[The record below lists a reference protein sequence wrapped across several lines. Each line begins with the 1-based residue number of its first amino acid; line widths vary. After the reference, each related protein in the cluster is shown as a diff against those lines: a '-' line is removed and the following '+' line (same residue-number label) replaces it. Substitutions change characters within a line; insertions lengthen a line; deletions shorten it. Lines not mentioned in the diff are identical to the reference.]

1 MAGRNVSG
9 RGSPR
14 DGALRNG
21 RVSVEAGRGVGVS
34 RVRRMSY
41 GRHARRGGAPHLRLR
56 RRRRPFGRTLF
67 WAAAL
72 CLGAMTGF
80 KVLDHVA
87 PRDPDVQLAGGPARS
102 PAPIPIVP
110 EPARPVGGVTP
121 RAYSG
126 LLDPGLSGATPSSLA
141 QNRPVGSAMR
151 LASVPE
157 ALDLP
162 DSEPVLPLPSQA
174 PVSLAER
181 AGPQPA
187 TRPAEL
193 IASLP
198 PQTPSSEVE
207 GPVPGAAPMP
217 VPRPAELEMPSETRP
232 QRLAQQP
239 AIGARRSRT
248 AAATAP
254 TPEDNRNFFEK
265 LFGVQKPAAGTA
277 LAYAAPQDDVVDRGR
292 VTRLSPSAG
301 TPPRTAEAGTAIY
314 DISAKMVYMPN
325 GERLEAHSGL
335 GDYLDDPRY
344 AHVRMKGVTP
354 PHTYTLTE
362 REALFHG
369 VRAIRLNPVG
379 GSGAIHG
386 RAGLL
391 AHTFMLGPRGDSNG
405 CISFRDYDRFLQA
418 FLRGEVKR
426 LVVVASL

>member
-1 MAGRNVSG
+1 
-9 RGSPR
+9 
-14 DGALRNG
+14 
-21 RVSVEAGRGVGVS
+21 
-34 RVRRMSY
+34 MSY
-41 GRHARRGGAPHLRLR
+41 GRHARRGGASHLRLR

-87 PRDPDVQLAGGPARS
+87 PHDPNVQLAGNAAKPAARAIALVE
-102 PAPIPIVP
+102 PERPI
-110 EPARPVGGVTP
+110 AGVTP
-121 RAYSG
+121 QAYSG
-126 LLDPGLSGATPSSLA
+126 LLAPGLSGATPSSLA

-151 LASVPE
+151 LASIPE

-174 PVSLAER
+174 PVSLAEK

-187 TRPAEL
+187 SRPSDL

-198 PQTPSSEVE
+198 PETPSEVVT
-207 GPVPGAAPMP
+207 VPGLGAAPMP
-217 VPRPAELEMPSETRP
+217 VPRPSELTMPPAEAQPP
-232 QRLAQQP
+232 RLAQQP
-239 AIGARRSRT
+239 AISSRRSRT
-248 AAATAP
+248 AAAEPAP
-254 TPEDNRNFFEK
+254 SPEDNRNFFQK
-265 LFGVQKPAAGTA
+265 LFGVQKQQAAGTA
-277 LAYAAPQDDVVDRGR
+277 LAYAAPQDDIVDRGR
-292 VTRLSPSAG
+292 ITRMSPSVG

-335 GDYLDDPRY
+335 GEYLDDPRY

-369 VRAIRLNPVG
+369 VRAIRLTPVG
-379 GSGAIHG
+379 GAGAIHG

-405 CISFRDYDRFLQA
+405 CISFKDYERFLQA
-418 FLRGEVKR
+418 YLRGDVKR
-426 LVVVASL
+426 IVVVASL